1 MNVLSFMKIYKPTL
15 ISIMRNI
22 FLLSVLLIF
31 SIVASAQKYTISGY
45 ISDAGNQERLI
56 GAAVFVPGTTIGTI
70 SNVYGFYSLTLPQGK
85 YQITYSFVGYL
96 PVTKEIDLNSD
107 LSVNVSLSSNIE
119 LKEVDVVADKI
130 DVGVQSSQMSTT
142 VLPVKTIKSIPAL
155 LGEVDIIKAIQLLPG
170 VQSGTEGSSGL
181 YVRGGGPD
189 QNLILLDGIPVYNVN
204 HLFGFFS
211 VFNVDAINNVQLIKG
226 GFPARYGGRLSSVLD
241 IRMKEGNNEK
251 IHGTGSV
258 GLIAAKLAIEGPI
271 IKDKMSFLVSGR
283 RTYIDLIA
291 SPIIRV
297 VNRNSYGEDVSMGY
311 YFYDLTTKLNYKFN
325 EKHRLYLS
333 AYMGNDKAYEK
344 FRYEEYG
351 YYSKD
356 EFNLQWGNIIAAL
369 RWNYMI
375 NNKLFSNTSV
385 NFTRYK
391 FDTGM
396 NSEYKDSQGTE
407 TYQFDYFSGIDDW
420 VFKTDFDYIPV
431 PEHYIRFGANY
442 TNHTFNP
449 GVNAYKEST
458 SNSNSNVDTTF
469 GNKKLYTDEAFIYLE
484 DDMTLGKFK
493 INAGIHA
500 SAFYVNKKFYYN
512 IEPRLSARFL
522 IKPNWSVKAAYSQM
536 AQYVHL
542 LANSNIGLPTDLW
555 LPVTD
560 SIGPQLS
567 TQYALGSMFTFG
579 KGWELSLEGFYKE
592 MNNLIGYKE
601 GASFLLVNDDWEKKI
616 EIGRGWSYGIEFL
629 FRKTMGKT
637 TGWIGYTLAW
647 SDRQFDNISFGERFP
662 YKYDRRHDIS
672 IVFSHKFSDKVD
684 IGASWVF
691 GSGYAVTLATEKYQ
705 SAFETYYTDIQYYPH
720 RNSFRMPNYHK
731 LDFNVNFHKQ
741 KKWGQRTWSV
751 GVYNMYNHLNP
762 FFLYYSNEYSYNGQS
777 KIVLKQASL
786 FPVIPF
792 VSYSFKF

>member
-1 MNVLSFMKIYKPTL
+1 MRKIIL
-15 ISIMRNI
+15 IS
-22 FLLSVLLIF
+22 LLVLFPMMLF
-31 SIVASAQKYTISGY
+31 AQKYTISGY
-45 ISDAGNQERLI
+45 ISDAGNDEKLI
-56 GAAVFVPGTTIGTI
+56 GASVYVPGTTIGTI
-70 SNVYGFYSLTLPQGK
+70 TNVYGFYSITLPKGK
-85 YQITYSFVGYL
+85 YKIAYSFVGY
-96 PVTKEIDLNSD
+96 VTETKEIDLNAN
-107 LSVNVSLSSNIE
+107 LSININLSSNIE
-119 LKEVDVVADKI
+119 LQEVDVVADKI
-130 DVGVQSSQMSTT
+130 DAGVESSQMSTT

-241 IRMKEGNNEK
+241 IRMKEGNPEK
-251 IHGTGSV
+251 IHATGTI
-258 GLIAAKLAIEGPI
+258 GLIAAKLALEGPI
-271 IKDKMSFLVSGR
+271 IKNKMSFLVSAR
-283 RTYIDLIA
+283 RTYIDLLA
-291 SPIIRV
+291 TPFIRMY
-297 VNRNSYGEDVSMGY
+297 NRNSYGEDMSIGY
-311 YFYDLTTKLNYKFN
+311 YFYDLTTKINYKFN
-325 EKHRLYLS
+325 DKHRLYLS

-344 FRYEEYG
+344 YKYTEG
-351 YYSKD
+351 DYYSSD
-356 EFNLQWGNIIAAL
+356 NFNLQWGNIIAAL

-375 NNKLFSNTSV
+375 SNKLFSNTSV

-391 FDTGM
+391 FNTGYD
-396 NSEYKDSQGTE
+396 SEYKDNQGVSS
-407 TYQFDYFSGIDDW
+407 YKFDYFSGIDDW
-420 VFKTDFDYIPV
+420 VVKTDFDFIPN
-431 PEHYIRFGANY
+431 PDHYIRFGANY

-458 SNSNSNVDTTF
+458 DNKNNVDTTF
-469 GNKKLYTDEAFIYLE
+469 GNKRLYTDEGFVYIE
-484 DDMTLGKFK
+484 DDMTFGKFK
-493 INAGIHA
+493 INAGVHA
-500 SAFYVNKKFYYN
+500 SGFYVDKKFYYN
-512 IEPRLSARFL
+512 IEPRISMRYL

-542 LANSNIGLPTDLW
+542 LSNSNIGLPTDLW

-567 TQYALGSMFTFG
+567 TQYALGSMLTFG
-579 KGWELSLEGFYKE
+579 KGWEISLEGFYKE

-616 EIGRGWSYGIEFL
+616 EIGKGWSYGIEL
-629 FRKTMGKT
+629 LLRKTLGKT

-672 IVFSHKFSDKVD
+672 IVFSHKFSEKVD

-705 SAFETYYTDIQYYPH
+705 SAFESTWYDVQYYPH

-731 LDFNVNFHKQ
+731 LDFNVNFHKK
-741 KKWGQRTWSV
+741 KKWGTRTWSV
-751 GVYNMYNHLNP
+751 GMYNMYNRQNP
-762 FFLYYSNEYSYNGQS
+762 FFLYYSYEYSQS
-777 KIVLKQASL
+777 GNSRTVLKQASL
-786 FPVIPF
+786 FPMIPF